1 MERAKVIKML
11 LQPDAVDLRAAFK
24 DKSLNDIFNIMQ
36 DKKLIDKNGYFMPT
50 FIDLEAKL
58 EEIKLVDTK

>member
-1 MERAKVIKML
+1 ML

-36 DKKLIDKNGYFMPT
+36 DKKLIDKNGYFMQT